1 MSATMVQQRSFDDLG
16 TPLHAVTFCVVDLE
30 TTGGSPETCRITEV
44 GALRLRG
51 GECLGTFETLV
62 NPGVPIPPSI
72 TYLTGITETMVLPAP
87 RIEEV
92 LPAFLEFARG
102 AVLVGHNLRFDV
114 SFLDAALVAAGYPR
128 LGHRTVDTCG
138 LARRLVRDEV
148 PNCRLGTLATHLRLP
163 HRPTHRAFDD
173 AAATADLFHLLLERA
188 AGLGVLGLDDLVG
201 LPKMGAHPQAGKL
214 KLTVGLPR
222 SPGVYVFRDARGRPL
237 YVGKAANLRARV
249 RSYFSSD
256 DRRKIGPML
265 RETAG
270 LDHVVCHHGLEAAV
284 VERRLIRSL
293 SPRYNR
299 QGRRPADTFLKFTL
313 NEPFPRLSV
322 ARSMAG
328 DGALF
333 LGPLPTPRLTRLAI
347 EAIESVIPI
356 RRCATRLRLARAGR
370 VDDSDDRDRAR
381 AVRVAPCAPAQL
393 GVSTCPC
400 AGTVGAGEY
409 RALVEL
415 TIEALTESPE
425 LVLGPLRRRI
435 DGLAR
440 AERYEQAADVR
451 DRAEALTTV
460 LRRQRRLSQLTDAG
474 LLRLLVPGGGAEIDG
489 GILVRSWGNPSR
501 SRMSGTAPRLPI
513 DLLPAPPDRPSD
525 LADEALLVAGWLDAN
540 AHRVRLLDAS
550 GPLVSPAVPLPS
562 FAPRGRVRE

>member
-1 MSATMVQQRSFDDLG
+1 MPAGLVQQRSFDDLG

-30 TTGGSPETCRITEV
+30 TTGGSPVTCRITEV

-72 TYLTGITETMVLPAP
+72 TYLTGITEAMVLPAP
-87 RIEEV
+87 PIEEV
-92 LPAFLEFARG
+92 LPAFLEFANG

-114 SFLDAALVAAGYPR
+114 AFLDAALIAAGYPR
-128 LGHRTVDTCG
+128 LGHRTVDTCA

-188 AGLGVLGLDDLVG
+188 AGLGVMGLDDLVG

-214 KLTVGLPR
+214 KLTVRLPR
-222 SPGVYVFRDARGRPL
+222 STGVYVFRDARGRPL

-256 DRRKIGPML
+256 DRRKIGPLL

-284 VERRLIRSL
+284 VERRLIRRL
-293 SPRYNR
+293 APRYNR
-299 QGRRPADTFLKFTL
+299 QGRRPAATFLKFTL
-313 NEPFPRLSV
+313 NEPYPRLSV
-322 ARSMAG
+322 VRSAAE
-328 DGALF
+328 DGALY
-333 LGPLPTPRLTRLAI
+333 LGPLPTPRLARLAA

-356 RRCATRLRLARAGR
+356 RRCATRLRLQA
-370 VDDSDDRDRAR
+370 DRAR
-381 AVRVAPCAPAQL
+381 PVRAAPCAPAQL
-393 GVSTCPC
+393 GVSICPC
-400 AGTVGAGEY
+400 AGAVTVDEY

-415 TIEALTESPE
+415 TVEALTENAE
-425 LVLGPLRRRI
+425 LLLGPLRTRI
-435 DGLAR
+435 EGLAR
-440 AERYEQAADVR
+440 VERYEQAADVR
-451 DRAEALTTV
+451 DRADALGAA
-460 LRRQRRLSQLTDAG
+460 LRRQRRLRQLEASG
-474 LLRLLVPGGGAEIDG
+474 RVVLEVPGGGVELDRG
-489 GILVRSWGNPSR
+489 VLVRAWGAAASP
-501 SRMSGTAPRLPI
+501 PRPV
-513 DLLPAPPDRPSD
+513 DLLATPPEQPADV
-525 LADEALLVAGWLDAN
+525 ADEVLLVGAWLDAN
-540 AHRVRLLDAS
+540 AQRVRLLDVD
-550 GPLVSPAVPLPS
+550 GTLVSPLPPLPS
-562 FAPRGRVRE
+562 FAPRASVRT